1 MEQKSR
7 SSFSSRIGFVLA
19 AAGSAVGLGNL
30 WRFPYLAAQYG
41 GGIFL
46 LVYIILAITFGF
58 ALMITEI
65 AIGRK
70 TRLSCIGA
78 YKALDRR
85 FGFLGWIAAFVPV
98 IITPYYCVI
107 GGWVMKYLV
116 TFLTG
121 NGLTAADNGGFF
133 NDFIGFDAGSIPAT
147 MLDFSGPTPWFLIYV
162 LLTTVVVIF
171 GVEKGIE
178 KASRIMMPVLAVLSV
193 MVAVYSLTI
202 DGAMTGLKYYL
213 LPDFSQFS
221 ASTVLGALG
230 QLFYSMS
237 LAMGIMITYGSY
249 MQKENLLEHS
259 VTQIEIFDTLFAFI
273 AGLMIIPA
281 VVAFNG
287 GDPSQINNGPG
298 LMFITLPMVFESM
311 HFGSIIGTVFFLL
324 VLFAA
329 LTSSISLMETIV
341 SVVMDKTRMGRKPA
355 TLIVMVIVLLFGVPS
370 CLGYGPWAGVT
381 VIGMQFLDFFDF
393 ISNSVLMPSVA
404 FLTCI
409 LIGHVV
415 GTKVI
420 ADEVKEGAGSFH
432 REALHRVMVRWIAPV
447 LLVLILATELATKV
461 FGIFKI

>member
-1 MEQKSR
+1 MNKER

-30 WRFPYLAAQYG
+30 WRFPYLAAKYG

-78 YKALDRR
+78 YKALDKR
-85 FGFLGWIAAFVPV
+85 FGFLGWIAALVPV

-107 GGWVMKYLV
+107 GGWVMHYLV

-121 NGLTAADNGGFF
+121 NGLNAADGGNFF
-133 NDFIGFDAGSIPAT
+133 SGFIGFDAGSIPAT
-147 MLDFSGPTPWFLIYV
+147 MLNFSGPTPWFLIYV
-162 LLTTVVVIF
+162 ILTTAVVAF

-178 KASRIMMPVLAVLSV
+178 KASRFMMPVLAILAILI
-193 MVAVYSLTI
+193 AVYSLTI
-202 DGAMTGLKYYL
+202 DGALEGLKYYIM
-213 LPDFSQFS
+213 PDFSQFS
-221 ASTVLGALG
+221 ASTVLCALG

-249 MQKENLLEHS
+249 MKKENLLEHS
-259 VTQIEIFDTLFAFI
+259 VAQIEIFDTLFAFV
-273 AGLMIIPA
+273 AGLMIIPP
-281 VVAFNG
+281 VIAFNG
-287 GDPSQINNGPG
+287 GDPSKINAGPG
-298 LMFITLPMVFESM
+298 LMFITLPQVFEKM
-311 HFGSIIGTVFFLL
+311 AFGSVIGTVFFVL

-341 SVVMDKTRMGRKPA
+341 SVVIDKTSLNRKTA
-355 TLIVMVIVLLFGVPS
+355 TICVTVVVLIIGIPS
-370 CLGYGPWAGVT
+370 CLGYGPWAGIT
-381 VIGMQFLDFFDF
+381 IIGMQFLDFFDF
-393 ISNSVLMPSVA
+393 ISNSVMMPIVA

-409 LIGHVV
+409 LVGHVV

-420 ADEVKEGAGSFH
+420 SDEVESGAGVFH
-432 REALHRVMVRWIAPV
+432 RKKLHEVMIKWIAPV
-447 LLVLILATELATKV
+447 LLVLILGSELATKV
-461 FGIFKI
+461 FKIFTI